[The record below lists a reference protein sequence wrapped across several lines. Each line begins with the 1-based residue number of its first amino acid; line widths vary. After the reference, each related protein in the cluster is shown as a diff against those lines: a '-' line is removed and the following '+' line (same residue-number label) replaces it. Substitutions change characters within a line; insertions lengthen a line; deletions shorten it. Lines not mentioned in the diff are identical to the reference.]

1 MSVELAG
8 DYLGVYSLVI
18 YSGDFPGGP
27 VAKTQ
32 SSHYRGP
39 GFHPWSGNSMSH
51 AVMKTEDPTCCN

>member
-27 VAKTQ
+27 VVRTSP
-32 SSHYRGP
+32 SSAWEVGGRCAGLIL
-39 GFHPWSGNSMSH
+39 GGGSKSH
-51 AVMKTEDPTCCN
+51 MPHG